1 MQLIG
6 VEDVKKILGVGENR
20 AYSIIRQLNKELAK
34 KGFLTIR
41 GKIPRKYLEERFY
54 K

>member
-6 VEDVKKILGVGENR
+6 VEEVKKILGVGENR
-20 AYSIIRQLNKELAK
+20 AYTIIRQLNKELEQ
-34 KGFLTIR
+34 KGYLTIR
-41 GKIPRKYLEERFY
+41 GKVPRKYLEERFY